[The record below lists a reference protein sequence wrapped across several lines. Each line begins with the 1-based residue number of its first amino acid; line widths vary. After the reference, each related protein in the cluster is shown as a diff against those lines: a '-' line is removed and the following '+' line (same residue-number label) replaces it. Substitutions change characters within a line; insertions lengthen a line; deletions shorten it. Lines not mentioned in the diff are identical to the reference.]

1 MLKKEQRLDDATED
15 LAYRVIGATI
25 EVHKEL
31 GPGLLEIL
39 YENALC
45 LELSRRGI
53 RYERQK
59 EYEVNY
65 KGMSIGTHILDI
77 VVEDTIVLELKA
89 VETFS
94 NVHQAQLLS
103 YLKIADKRLGFLINF
118 NTRFLKEGIK
128 RFVL

>member
-1 MLKKEQRLDDATED
+1 MLKKERKLDDAIED
-15 LAYRVIGATI
+15 LAYRVNGATL

-45 LELSRRGI
+45 LELSRRSI

-77 VVEDTIVLELKA
+77 VIEDKIVLELKA
-89 VETFS
+89 VEKFS
-94 NVHQAQLLS
+94 SVHQAQILS
-103 YLKIADKRLGFLINF
+103 YLKISNKRLAFLINF

>member
-1 MLKKEQRLDDATED
+1 MLKKERKLDDATED
-15 LAYRVIGATI
+15 LAYRVIGATL

-65 KGMSIGTHILDI
+65 KGMLIGTHILDI

-128 RFVL
+128 RFAL

>member
-1 MLKKEQRLDDATED
+1 MLKKDNKLDDATED
-15 LAYRVIGATI
+15 LAYRVIGAAL

-31 GPGLLEIL
+31 DPSLLEIL

-45 LELSRRGI
+45 LELSRRNI

-59 EYEVNY
+59 EYTVDY
-65 KGMSIGTHILDI
+65 KSISIGTHILDI
-77 VVEDTIVLELKA
+77 LVEDTIVIELKV
-89 VETFS
+89 VEKFVP
-94 NVHQAQLLS
+94 VHHAQLLS
-103 YLKIADKRLGFLINF
+103 YLKIADKGLGLLINF